1 MHSLPLPL
9 IKSPYVSRNLIPVK
23 EKKKGKESVFP
34 LHLHLLFLGLN
45 SSSRGRCQG

>member
-34 LHLHLLFLGLN
+34 FTSA
-45 SSSRGRCQG
+45 SSFPGFEL